1 MSIILMLASRR
12 FPPPWSVE
20 KQQVGALSQNEEAA
34 EAASASWSGCPP
46 DWTIQGGAGARESR
60 PARLFGWLSPCA
72 GDNRALHAS
81 HEAEPTKLSE
91 QSYD

>member
-1 MSIILMLASRR
+1 MLASRR

-60 PARLFGWLSPCA
+60 PARLFGWLF
-72 GDNRALHAS
+72 L
-81 HEAEPTKLSE
+81 
-91 QSYD
+91 